1 MNSKNKVTVHIYN
14 RQYTVVANENV
25 DYIHKVAEYVNR
37 IMSGIIVRSPSM
49 SYSMA
54 AILTAMNAA
63 DDYIKTM
70 SNAEKLN
77 EQGSNALKQIES
89 ANKEI
94 ARLNG
99 ELERIK
105 SINARLQASVNG
117 KSTAQEN

>member
-117 KSTAQEN
+117 KSPTCKT